1 MISLFF
7 SYSHVDEQLRNQL
20 EIQLAMLK
28 RQGAITTWHD
38 RRIGA
43 GQHID
48 SVIDERLETADIVL
62 LLVSPDFLT
71 SAYCYEREMTRAI
84 ERHEAGEAIVI
95 PVILRTCEWHHAPF
109 CKLLATPTDG
119 RAVTQW
125 PDRDEAF
132 LLVTKSIRDAVGR
145 ISAKGAAVAPVAK
158 ARAATAST
166 AIQSH
171 GPRSSNLRLAKEFT
185 DRDKDAFK
193 LETFDYIAR
202 FFENSL
208 LELQARNPKIECSFR
223 RVDTNRFTS
232 TIYKNGKS
240 TACCTIYVNGDS
252 FFNGIA
258 YSSSETGTPGSFNEC
273 LTIHADDQM
282 LYLQNMGMSYM
293 GDRKQ
298 GKFSQA
304 CASELLWTML
314 IASLQQR

>member
-7 SYSHVDEQLRNQL
+7 SYSHVDEQLRDQL

-48 SVIDERLETADIVL
+48 SVIDVRLEEADIIL
-62 LLVSPDFLT
+62 LLVSPDFLA
-71 SAYCYEREMTRAI
+71 SDYCYNREMIRAL
-84 ERHEAGEAIVI
+84 ERHDAGEAIVI

-109 CKLLATPTDG
+109 GKLMATPTDG

-132 LLVTKSIRDAVGR
+132 LLVAKAIREAVGR
-145 ISAKGAAVAPVAK
+145 IAAKGATAAPVAVAPT
-158 ARAATAST
+158 ATAST
-166 AIQSH
+166 TVQSL

-193 LETFDYIAR
+193 LETFEYIAR
-202 FFENSL
+202 YFENSL
-208 LELQARNPKIECSFR
+208 QELQVRNPHIECSFR
-223 RVDTNRFTS
+223 RVDANRFTS
-232 TIYKNGKS
+232 VIYKNGKS

-252 FFNGIA
+252 FLNGIA
-258 YSSSETGTPGSFNEC
+258 YSSSETGATGSFNEC

-293 GDRKQ
+293 SNRNQTKL
-298 GKFSQA
+298 SQEG
-304 CASELLWTML
+304 ASELLWTML
-314 IASLQQR
+314 IAPLQQL